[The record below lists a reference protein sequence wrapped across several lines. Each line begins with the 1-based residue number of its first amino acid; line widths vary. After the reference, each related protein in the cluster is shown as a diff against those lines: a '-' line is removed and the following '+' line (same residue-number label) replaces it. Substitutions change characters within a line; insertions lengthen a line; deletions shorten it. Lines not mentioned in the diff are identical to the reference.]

1 MTWLHKASDPLSPPF
16 RRNKMTPNDI
26 EILIHCYV
34 SPTEHPRY
42 HANHDVFNRLVT
54 EGLIQGN
61 FGNNVYMTTEKG
73 KAHMSQLCDLPY
85 PKQAWVN
92 DKGEVIAI

>member
-1 MTWLHKASDPLSPPF
+1 
-16 RRNKMTPNDI
+16 MTPNDI

-54 EGLIQGN
+54 EGLMRVVNG
-61 FGNNVYMTTEKG
+61 KG
-73 KAHMSQLCDLPY
+73 TKGTGWRSFWKQLSWG
-85 PKQAWVN
+85 Q
-92 DKGEVIAI
+92 I